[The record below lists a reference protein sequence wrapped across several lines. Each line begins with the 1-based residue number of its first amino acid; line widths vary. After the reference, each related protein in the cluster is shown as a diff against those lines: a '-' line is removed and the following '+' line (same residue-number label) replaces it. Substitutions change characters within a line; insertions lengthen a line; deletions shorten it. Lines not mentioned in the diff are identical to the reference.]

1 MATVYN
7 QIDANKNRTWFLLGF
22 FLIFIIGFAW
32 VVSYVYDIVWLLPV
46 AVIFASVQAFTSYW
60 WSDKITLA
68 ISGARHIEKND
79 SPELYRIVE
88 NLAITA
94 GLPMPKVCI
103 INDPAPNAFAT
114 GRDPKNAAIAVTTGL
129 LEKLDKVELE
139 GVIAHE
145 LSHIGNYDIRLMT
158 VVVVL
163 VGIVALVSDWAL
175 RFTFWGGRGRD
186 RDGGGQAQLVL
197 LLIGIILALLAPLTA
212 TLIKSALSRRREYL
226 ADANGVLLTR
236 YSEGLAR
243 ALEKIE
249 SDKTPLVRANKAT
262 AHLYIA
268 NPLKDHKND
277 GASLFSKM
285 FNTHPPAQERIK
297 RLRAM

>member
-7 QIDANKNRTWFLLGF
+7 QIDANKNRTWLLLGF
-22 FLIFIIGFAW
+22 FLIFVIGFAW
-32 VVSYVYDIVWLLPV
+32 VVSYVYDIAWLLPV
-46 AVIFASVQAFTSYW
+46 AVIFASFQAITSYW

-68 ISGARHIEKND
+68 ISGAKQIEKKD

-129 LEKLDKVELE
+129 LEKLEKVELE

-158 VVVVL
+158 VIVVL
-163 VGIVALVSDWAL
+163 VGIVALVSDWVL

-186 RDGGGQAQLVL
+186 RNGNGQAIM
-197 LLIGIILALLAPLTA
+197 LLIGIALALLAPLVA
-212 TLIKSALSRRREYL
+212 TFIKLALSRKREYL
-226 ADANGVLLTR
+226 ADADGVLLTR

-243 ALEKIE
+243 ALEKIDA
-249 SDKTPLVRANKAT
+249 DKSPLVRANKAT

-268 NPLKDHKND
+268 NPLKDHKRD
-277 GASLFSKM
+277 GASFFSKM
-285 FNTHPPAQERIK
+285 FNTHPPVQERIK